1 MSVFQ
6 KTWGWMI
13 CREAHWYCRIFG
25 HKLCFEDGR
34 RATEQERVDTYY
46 TEDFICSTCKRS
58 RQDIEL

>member
-1 MSVFQ
+1 MGLDDTQ
-6 KTWGWMI
+6 GGP
-13 CREAHWYCRIFG
+13 WYCRIFS

-46 TEDFICSTCKRS
+46 TEDLICSTCKRS